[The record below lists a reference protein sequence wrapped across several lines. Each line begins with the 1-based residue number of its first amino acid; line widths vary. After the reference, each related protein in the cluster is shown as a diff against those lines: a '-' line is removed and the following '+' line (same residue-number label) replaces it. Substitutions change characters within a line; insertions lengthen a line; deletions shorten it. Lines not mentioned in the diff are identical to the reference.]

1 MIKVEYIVFIIT
13 AVLIANTY
21 YDGRLMKMF
30 QSNQKLIKMATF
42 GFVGLSLFLFMR
54 RNPENSRQML
64 FHANDIIK
72 YMPISKGT
80 ADMITPFFDFTRGV
94 PPPNDGNLV
103 NIMSGG
109 AMAGAMGGVMGGG
122 TSGGTSGAMG
132 GGPPSGS
139 VSAAE
144 RRVLNSGKGS
154 SKRSVSETKKKYV
167 AAQQGWKCG
176 DCQRQLPAWFEVDHV
191 IALEHGGSNHVDNL
205 VALCRDCHGKKTAMS
220 FL

>member
-1 MIKVEYIVFIIT
+1 MKVEYIVFIIT
-13 AVLIANTY
+13 VIIIANTY
-21 YDGRLMKMF
+21 YDGRLMKMV
-30 QSNQKLIKMATF
+30 QSNQKFIKIATF
-42 GFVGLSLFLFMR
+42 GFIGLSLFLFLR
-54 RNPENSRQML
+54 RNPENSRNLMV
-64 FHANDIIK
+64 HANDIIK

-80 ADMITPFFDFTRGV
+80 ADMITPFFDFTRNV
-94 PPPNDGNLV
+94 QSS
-103 NIMSGG
+103 SGG
-109 AMAGAMGGVMGGG
+109 DGGPMVGGSGMDAMPAPNLARP
-122 TSGGTSGAMG
+122 TSGVSPTT
-132 GGPPSGS
+132 GPMSS
-139 VSAAE
+139 SE